1 MKLHSCYEDGTAVA
15 SSRRDNK
22 RGLFLEGRQ
31 MILACKKGQNQMYN
45 VGGTGKST
53 KYDFQNST
61 NIFGLLLYS
70 GRSYILCIAQCY
82 TTWWMQG
89 ALWGYKMA
97 QQMSVK
103 LWKSYIVRKEKE
115 GVASASESNSIHNPI
130 WKQSANNLSSDR
142 HIYAIVLISF
152 YTYVWLCKTIIFT

>member
-1 MKLHSCYEDGTAVA
+1 MRAWLSILITSQYSEVSKICSNKPLRLTHSG
-15 SSRRDNK
+15 
-22 RGLFLEGRQ
+22 
-31 MILACKKGQNQMYN
+31 
-45 VGGTGKST
+45 
-53 KYDFQNST
+53 
-61 NIFGLLLYS
+61 
-70 GRSYILCIAQCY
+70 IAQCY

-97 QQMSVK
+97 QEMSVK
-103 LWKSYIVRKEKE
+103 LWKSYIVRREKE

-152 YTYVWLCKTIIFT
+152 YTYVWLCKTIIFTFLQLCTLDTFFRQIK